1 MQTSVRAIG
10 EISVAMGS
18 NNGHGQP
25 LRVLLVEDDVLLGTL
40 LRDLLAA
47 QPDVEFLG
55 TGVTAAEALALADEL
70 SPDLVLLDIGLPDRS
85 GLDVL
90 AELTDRHP
98 RLRVLM
104 LTLADDMDS
113 VLSAFREGAVGYIPK
128 RTAMQSLGP
137 AIEAI
142 RQGHAWIDP
151 EMSLAILAEL
161 RRLSH
166 QLVAMTRPRDRL
178 TDRERQ
184 VAEMVARGGSDEE
197 IARDLGLSPH
207 TIRVHIKRIR
217 HKLTLPNRA
226 ALAAYIAREA
236 R

>member
-1 MQTSVRAIG
+1 MQTTTRTVGDARAT
-10 EISVAMGS
+10 MGS
-18 NNGHGQP
+18 NGQEEP
-25 LRVLLVEDDVLLGTL
+25 LRVLLVEDDILLGTL

-55 TGVTAAEALALADEL
+55 TATTAEQALERAEEL
-70 SPDLVLLDIGLPDRS
+70 RPDLVLLDIGLPDRS

-90 AELTDRHP
+90 EELTVSYP

-113 VLSAFREGAVGYIPK
+113 VLSAFRQGAVGYIPK

-137 AIEAI
+137 AITAM
-142 RQGHAWIDP
+142 RNGHAWIDP
-151 EMSLAILAEL
+151 EMSLAILGEL
-161 RRLSH
+161 RRLSQ
-166 QLVAMTRPRDRL
+166 QLVTLTRPRDRL
-178 TDRERQ
+178 TERERQ
-184 VAEMVARGGSDEE
+184 VAELVARGGSDEE
-197 IARDLGLSPH
+197 IGRQLGLSPH